1 MIILDPMKNVILILI
16 VFAIVSCYRS
26 GPQYRINESPE
37 SYHELKLNN
46 KGLTGIPVEV
56 GNMVNLEKLVL
67 FRNKI
72 DSIPPVISNLIKLE
86 ELSLQSNRLVF
97 VAPEIG
103 VLKRLHKLNLRF
115 NKLESLPEEISGL
128 SELVELDLRNNKLK
142 QLPTE
147 LGNLTKLEYLY
158 LNDNNI
164 EELPV
169 SLAKLQNLR
178 LLHIGKNHLLSR
190 LPDFIGDLS
199 SLIELDVAG
208 CGEDFT
214 LPATIGKLKRLEIL
228 YVSPYQ
234 IIPYGVGKGNSRL
247 KIIVK

>member
-1 MIILDPMKNVILILI
+1 MDEIKDEHIKKAESLLIDGQVFDKNERVPFIKELASRDLLA
-16 VFAIVSCYRS
+16 VPGS
-26 GPQYRINESPE
+26 GKTTA
-37 SYHELKLNN
+37 LLAKLYCLS
-46 KGLTGIPVEV
+46 KSLPFVDGSGI
-56 GNMVNLEKLVL
+56 LVL
-67 FRNKI
+67 SHTNGAV
-72 DSIPPVISNLIKLE
+72 D
-86 ELSLQSNRLVF
+86 
-97 VAPEIG
+97 EIG
-103 VLKRLHKLNLRF
+103 KHLKPICSRLFEYPNF
-115 NKLESLPEEISGL
+115 IGTVQSFTNKFLANPAC
-128 SELVELDLRNNKLK
+128 
-142 QLPTE
+142 
-147 LGNLTKLEYLY
+147 LTKYGSY
-158 LNDNNI
+158 VSVNDNDI

-178 LLHIGKNHLLSR
+178 LLQIGKNHLLSR

-234 IIPYGVGKGNSRL
+234 VIPYGIGKGNSRL